1 MKKLFF
7 LLFLCINMMHSIQ
20 AQGDCAAYG
29 YCIEFKGFACG
40 NYPGNICFVT

>member
-20 AQGDCAAYG
+20 AQEDCAAYG
-29 YCIEFKGFACG
+29 YYIDFQGFACG
-40 NYPGNICFVT
+40 NDPGNICFVT